1 MLSVSET
8 GIKIAA
14 YISSAKNSFDVSN
27 TWYEHMKTRTLSCC
41 IDARAIWVF
50 STFSL
55 SLSLSLSVVCSVSW
69 LGSFWLSNIH
79 LKDKWAY
86 SARML
91 ENFHRTD
98 MRRYQQPNN
107 PSYSGCHPNP
117 KFGSAVTLLKR
128 WCNKIFPFRVH
139 WVAWFFFPT
148 S

>member
-27 TWYEHMKTRTLSCC
+27 TWYEHMKSKDIIMLHWCQSNMG
-41 IDARAIWVF
+41 AQHL
-50 STFSL
+50 L
-55 SLSLSLSVVCSVSW
+55 SLSLSLVCSVSW
-69 LGSFWLSNIH
+69 LGSFWLSNTH

-98 MRRYQQPNN
+98 MRRYQQSNI
-107 PSYSGCHPNP
+107 PSYYGCHPNP